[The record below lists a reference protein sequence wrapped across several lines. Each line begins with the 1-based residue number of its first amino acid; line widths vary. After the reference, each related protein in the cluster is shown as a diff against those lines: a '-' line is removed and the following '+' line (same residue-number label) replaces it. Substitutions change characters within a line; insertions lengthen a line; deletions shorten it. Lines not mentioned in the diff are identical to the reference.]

1 MNESEN
7 LVPEIAGAENVEQTT
22 EQSTEPMEQVTGQ
35 SVEPAEQNAQPEKIY
50 TEAEFNAKLDEV
62 IGKKLARNSAK
73 IRREYEQKYGPLET
87 VLKAGTGKEDVGE
100 VTEAF
105 RAYYEGKG
113 VQIPAA
119 PAYSEKDVEIL
130 ARADADDIIKSG
142 MEEVVE
148 ETERLAGIGYDNM
161 SQREK
166 AVFRTLAAYR
176 KGTERNTE
184 LAKIGVSEEVYNSA
198 EFQNFAG
205 KFTSDVPI
213 AEVYN
218 IYSRMQPQKQIK
230 TMGSMT
236 NTNSGDNGVK
246 DFYTRD
252 EALKFTQKDFD
263 KNPALL
269 KAVEKSML
277 RW

>member
-1 MNESEN
+1 MFENDN
-7 LVPEIAGAENVEQTT
+7 LVPEIEGAENVEQTT
-22 EQSTEPMEQVTGQ
+22 EQSVEPVEQTTEQSTGQ
-35 SVEPAEQNAQPEKIY
+35 VESVPEKIY

-62 IGKKLARNSAK
+62 IGKKLARNTAK
-73 IRREYEQKYGPLET
+73 IRREYEQKYGQLET

-105 RAYYEGKG
+105 RTYYEGRG
-113 VQIPAA
+113 VKIPTT

-148 ETERLAGIGYDNM
+148 ETDRLAGIGYDNM

-166 AVFRTLAAYR
+166 AVFRTLATYR

-213 AEVYN
+213 TEVYN
-218 IYSRMQPQKQIK
+218 IYAKMQPQKQIK
-230 TMGSMT
+230 PMGSMT

-252 EALKFTQKDFD
+252 ESLKFTQKDFE
-263 KNPALL
+263 KNPGLL
-269 KAVEKSML
+269 ETVERSMTK
-277 RW
+277 W

>member
-1 MNESEN
+1 MFEN
-7 LVPEIAGAENVEQTT
+7 DGLVPEMEGAENVEQTT
-22 EQSTEPMEQVTGQ
+22 EQSVDPVEQTTEQSAEQV
-35 SVEPAEQNAQPEKIY
+35 EQVPEKIY

-62 IGKKLARNSAK
+62 IGKKLARNTAK

-105 RAYYEGKG
+105 RTYYEGKG

-130 ARADADDIIKSG
+130 ARAEADDIIKSG

-148 ETERLAGIGYDNM
+148 ETDRLAGIGYDNM

-176 KGTERNTE
+176 KSTERNTE
-184 LAKIGVSEEVYNSA
+184 LSKIGVNEEVYNSA
-198 EFQNFAG
+198 EFQSFAG
-205 KFTSDVPI
+205 KFASDVPI
-213 AEVYN
+213 TEVYN
-218 IYSRMQPQKQIK
+218 IYAKMQPQKNIK
-230 TMGSMT
+230 PMGSMT
-236 NTNSGDNGVK
+236 NANSGDNGVK

-252 EALKFTQKDFD
+252 EASKFTQKDFE
-263 KNPALL
+263 KNPGLL
-269 KAVEKSML
+269 ETVERSMTK
-277 RW
+277 W

>member
-1 MNESEN
+1 MEELEN

-105 RAYYEGKG
+105 RTYYEGKG
-113 VQIPAA
+113 VKIPAT

-130 ARADADDIIKSG
+130 ARAEADDIIKSG

-148 ETERLAGIGYDNM
+148 ETDRLAGIGYGNM
-161 SQREK
+161 SPREK
-166 AVFRTLAAYR
+166 AVFRALASYR
-176 KGTERNTE
+176 KESERNAE
-184 LAKIGVSEEVYNSA
+184 LSKIGVSEEVYNSA
-198 EFQNFAG
+198 EFQSFAG

-218 IYSRMQPQKQIK
+218 IYSKMQPQKQIK

-236 NTNSGDNGVK
+236 NTNSGDDGVK

-269 KAVEKSML
+269 KAVEKSMP